1 MSCCVLMHY
10 KEIMTN
16 VKYNTV
22 NALVFINY
30 SFYGTS

>member
-16 VKYNTV
+16 VKYSTI
-22 NALVFINY
+22 NALVFNY
-30 SFYGTS
+30 SFYGTL